1 MTKHNIMVNC
11 KAITYRIRLTTTKYT
26 FIENFP
32 FRPIS
37 IGIST
42 LKKKKKRFTSKTSFR
57 AFDALSKT
65 IHPQYD
71 MVS

>member
-1 MTKHNIMVNC
+1 MVNC

-42 LKKKKKRFTSKTSFR
+42 LKKKKGLHQRHHLEPSM
-57 AFDALSKT
+57 
-65 IHPQYD
+65 H
-71 MVS
+71 